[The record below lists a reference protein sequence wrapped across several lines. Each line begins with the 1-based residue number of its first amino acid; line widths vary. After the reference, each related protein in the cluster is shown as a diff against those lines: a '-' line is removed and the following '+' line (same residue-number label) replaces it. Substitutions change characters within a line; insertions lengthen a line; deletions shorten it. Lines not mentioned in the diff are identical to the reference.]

1 MEGVSRTL
9 TLTQPQLH
17 TVVDHLSAEYRSAS
31 GITVCLKSTAIIRP
45 DTPICHS
52 PPNEEQVRRVLGKSM
67 GSNWNLL
74 ERWHSSPGDT
84 VALALRLPSS
94 RCI

>member
-45 DTPICHS
+45 DTPICYS
-52 PPNEEQVRRVLGKSM
+52 PPNEEQVKRVLGKSM
-67 GSNWNLL
+67 GSNL
-74 ERWHSSPGDT
+74 ESAGKVNTNPGDAVFWYET
-84 VALALRLPSS
+84 R
-94 RCI
+94 